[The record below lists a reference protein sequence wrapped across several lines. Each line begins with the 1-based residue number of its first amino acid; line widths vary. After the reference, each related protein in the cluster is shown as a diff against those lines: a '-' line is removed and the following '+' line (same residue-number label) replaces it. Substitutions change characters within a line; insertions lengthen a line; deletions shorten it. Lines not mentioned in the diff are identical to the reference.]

1 MCFNIPHANANDTR
15 AVRKLLLRSALSKR
29 IKGKVT
35 IGKQLKRHA
44 DKVKSLVT
52 SFDFHILTKS
62 ISQNIRQLETPIVN
76 TYKKKLQ
83 NLTRSAILPFM
94 SSNVI
99 TNLSRYHLSAEE
111 SSVLKYGLSY
121 AIPSKF
127 ISKTEVFTS

>member
-15 AVRKLLLRSALSKR
+15 AVRKRLLRSALSKR
-29 IKGKVT
+29 I
-35 IGKQLKRHA
+35 KRHA

-94 SSNVI
+94 SSDVI